1 MLSLQEPVI
10 TWVKVEKPT
19 FDLVGVV
26 LGSFKLAGVML
37 LAALVL
43 GALGGVIFVLRRRRV
58 ASVPRVQELSL
69 HLDAHS

>member
-1 MLSLQEPVI
+1 MLSLQEPVV

-37 LAALVL
+37 V
-43 GALGGVIFVLRRRRV
+43 GALLLGLLGGALYVLHRRRV
-58 ASVPRVQELSL
+58 GTVSPMERLSL
-69 HLDAHS
+69 HLDTQP